1 MPQELI
7 AIQADK
13 ASWIIIIDIVVNS
26 ISRLRYLTVTFAT
39 LLLAGC
45 LHVPVQPELNFSSA
59 ATAKQQPTQC
69 AANFSLSSKSGLT
82 ENGLSPERISVLTW
96 NIYKQFYD
104 DWYTDFYRFSDGQ
117 DILILQEAHMDD
129 SLTTA
134 LSNPPYNWA
143 MTTAFV
149 YRDNATGVL
158 TASRKLS
165 DRHCALYTQEPLI
178 QLPKSILISIYPI
191 AGSDQSL
198 LVANV
203 HGINFTLGL
212 ESYRQ
217 QFKALQAQLQNHR
230 GPIILAGDFNS
241 WQEKR
246 QALLDQLS
254 HDLSLQQVAYKS
266 HKRITVFGNPID
278 HVYYRGLEIIEASS
292 PSVTSSDHNPL
303 LVSFKVTE
311 PQHKHYAEIP

>member
-1 MPQELI
+1 MNTI
-7 AIQADK
+7 TY
-13 ASWIIIIDIVVNS
+13 SS
-26 ISRLRYLTVTFAT
+26 SLRYLTFTFVT

-45 LHVPVQPELNFSSA
+45 LHIPVQPELNYSSA

-69 AANFSLSSKSGLT
+69 AADIHLSRESGIT
-82 ENGLSPERISVLTW
+82 ESGLSPDRISVLSW
-96 NIYKQFYD
+96 NIYKQSRD
-104 DWYTDFYRFSDGQ
+104 DWYTDFYRFSYGQ
-117 DILILQEAHMDD
+117 DVLILQEAHMDD

-134 LSNPPYNWA
+134 LSNSPYNWA

-149 YRDNATGVL
+149 YRDKATGVL

-165 DRHCALYTQEPLI
+165 DRHCALLAKEPLI
-178 QLPKSILISIYPI
+178 QLPKSILISTYPI
-191 AGSDQSL
+191 AGSHQSL

-212 ESYRQ
+212 ESYRL
-217 QFKALQAQLQNHR
+217 QFKALQEVIQNHR
-230 GPIILAGDFNS
+230 GPVILAGDFNS
-241 WQEKR
+241 WREGR
-246 QALLDQLS
+246 QAILNNLS

-266 HKRITVFGNPID
+266 HRRITVFGNPID
-278 HVYYRGLEIIEASS
+278 HIYYRGLEIIEASS

-311 PQHKHYAEIP
+311 PQYKHYAKTP